1 MLVDLQ
7 GSLDMIMHPGMNG
20 LETYERIV
28 SMYPDQKAVIASG
41 FAETDGVKD
50 AQRLAVGQP

>member
-1 MLVDLQ
+1 
-7 GSLDMIMHPGMNG
+7 MIMHPGMNG